1 MKLEEAIRI
10 EDRWYVLATSSR
22 ADDRIRVLKHGDTFG
37 VFDRFGDVHP
47 IGTGGQGVYYEG
59 TRYLSLFELRVN
71 EQRPMLLNSNVRQDN
86 SLLTVDLTTPDLY
99 EGGKLAVLK
108 GTVHLFRAKL
118 LWQAASHEHVRLANF
133 GETPV
138 KLRVS
143 LQFDADYADIFE
155 VRGFVRTHRGKM
167 LTPQAQDDCVV
178 IGYEGLD
185 GVVRRTQLRFSP
197 MPSAVAPDRV
207 EYDVALAPKE
217 KLELHVVA
225 VCEPSGYAQHP
236 VSYEQALATAET
248 ALPEAQRRSCHISTS
263 NERFNDWVGRS
274 AADLVMLSTDTED
287 GPYPYAGVPWYST
300 PFGRDGIITA
310 LLYLA
315 VDPSMARAVLKY
327 LAHMQADA
335 EERERDAE
343 PGKIFHETRK
353 GELAALGEIPFG
365 RYYGSIDSTPLFVVL
380 AGAYYERTADAE
392 FLARLWPHIERALRW
407 IDVYGDIDGDGFVE
421 YERKSHNGLTNQ
433 GWKDSEDAVF
443 HRDGTLA
450 PGSIALAEVQ
460 GYVYLAKLHAA
471 GLAQILG
478 SNEHAAQLRKE
489 AAQLRQ
495 RFEHAFWSKELN
507 TYAIAL
513 DGEKRPC
520 LVHSSN
526 AGQVLWSGIAS
537 FAHARRAGAT
547 LFEPASFS
555 GWGVRTIA
563 EGEARYNPMSYHN
576 GSIWPHD
583 NALIAMGLARY
594 GMRHQA
600 LAILAAMFDASQFM
614 DQQRLPELY
623 CGFVRRPSEGPTL
636 YPVACS
642 PQAWASAAVFY
653 LLQASLGLSF
663 DAPGNQVVFDHPLL
677 PPFLRRV
684 ELRELRVGDAVV
696 DLAFERHNKYDVA
709 VNLLRKE
716 GELEVSVLL

>member
-47 IGTGGQGVYYEG
+47 IGTGGQGIYYEG
-59 TRYLSLFELRVN
+59 TRYLSLFEMRVN

-118 LWQAASHEHVRLANF
+118 LWQAASHEHIRLANF
-133 GETPV
+133 GDTPV
-138 KLRVS
+138 RLRLS

-155 VRGFVRTHRGKM
+155 VRGFIRTHRGRM
-167 LTPQAQDDCVV
+167 LAPQAQGDRVI

-185 GVVRRTQLRFSP
+185 GVTRTTALRFSP
-197 MPSAVAPDRV
+197 EPTHVEPDRV
-207 EYDVALAPKE
+207 EYEVALAPKQ
-217 KLELHVVA
+217 KLEIHVVA
-225 VCEPSGYAQHP
+225 ECRPSSYADHAIGYG
-236 VSYEQALATAET
+236 EALAIAES
-248 ALPEAQRRSCHISTS
+248 ALPKAHQRGCQIWTS
-263 NERFNDWVGRS
+263 NERFNDWINRS
-274 AADLVMLSTDTED
+274 AADLVMLSTDTAD

-310 LLYLA
+310 ILYMA
-315 VDPSMARAVLKY
+315 VDPSMARAVLTY
-327 LAHMQADA
+327 LAHAQADA
-335 EERERDAE
+335 EDPERDAE
-343 PGKIFHETRK
+343 PGKILHETRQ
-353 GELAALGEIPFG
+353 GELAALREIPFG
-365 RYYGSIDSTPLFVVL
+365 LYYGSIDSTPLFIVL
-380 AGAYYERTADAE
+380 AGEYFQRSADIE
-392 FLARLWPHIERALRW
+392 FLRSLWPHIERALAW
-407 IDVYGDIDGDGFVE
+407 IDDYGDVDGDGFVE
-421 YERKSHNGLTNQ
+421 YERRSHDGLTNQ

-443 HRDGTLA
+443 HRDGSLA
-450 PGSIALAEVQ
+450 RGSIALAEVQ
-460 GYVYLAKLHAA
+460 GYVFLAKMHAA
-471 GLAQILG
+471 ALAQVLGLA
-478 SNEHAAQLRKE
+478 ERAALLRRQ

-495 RFEHAFWSKELN
+495 RFERVFWSKEMGS
-507 TYAIAL
+507 YAIAL

-520 LVHSSN
+520 LVQSSN

-537 FAHARRAGAT
+537 PAHARRTGMK
-547 LFEPASFS
+547 LFEAASFS

-583 NALIAMGLARY
+583 NALVAMGLARY

-600 LAILAAMFDASQFM
+600 LSILAAMFDASQFM

-623 CGFVRRPSEGPTL
+623 CGFVRRHNEGPTL

-642 PQAWASAAVFY
+642 PQAWASASVFY
-653 LLQASLGLSF
+653 LLQAALGLSF
-663 DAPGNQVVFDHPLL
+663 DAPAREVRFDHPLL

-684 ELRELRVGDAVV
+684 EVRNLRIGDAAI
-696 DLAFERHNKYDVA
+696 DLAFERHNKFDVA

-716 GELEVSVLL
+716 GDVEVSVLL

>member
-22 ADDRIRVLKHGDTFG
+22 ADDRIRVLKHGDIFG

-47 IGTGGQGVYYEG
+47 IGTGGQGIYYEG
-59 TRYLSLFELRVN
+59 TRHLSLFELRVN

-118 LWQAASHEHVRLANF
+118 LWQAASHEHIRLANF

-155 VRGFVRTHRGKM
+155 VRGFVRAHRGTM
-167 LTPQAQDDCVV
+167 LPPQAQGDCVV
-178 IGYEGLD
+178 IGYQGLD

-197 MPSAVAPDRV
+197 APSAVAPDRV

-225 VCEPSGYAQHP
+225 LCEPSAQMQHP
-236 VSYEQALATAET
+236 ASYGEALATAES
-248 ALPEAQRRSCHISTS
+248 ALPAAQRRSCHISTS
-263 NERFNDWVGRS
+263 NERFNDWLRRS
-274 AADLVMLSTDTED
+274 AADLVMLSTDTDD

-310 LLYLA
+310 ILYMA

-335 EERERDAE
+335 EDPERDAE
-343 PGKIFHETRK
+343 PGKIFHETRQ

-380 AGAYYERTADAE
+380 AGAYFQRTADVE
-392 FLARLWPHIERALRW
+392 FLRRLWPHIERALEW

-433 GWKDSEDAVF
+433 GWKDSEDAIF

-450 PGSIALAEVQ
+450 RGSIALAEVQ

-471 GLAQILG
+471 ALAQVLG
-478 SNEHAAQLRKE
+478 HTERAAVLRRE
-489 AAQLRQ
+489 SGQLRQ
-495 RFEHAFWSKELN
+495 RFERAFWSRELG

-513 DGEKRPC
+513 DGEKKPC
-520 LVHSSN
+520 LVQSSN
-526 AGQVLWSGIAS
+526 AGQVLWTGIAS
-537 FAHARRAGAT
+537 FAHARRAGAK

-600 LAILAAMFDASQFM
+600 LSILAAMFDASQFM

-623 CGFVRRPSEGPTL
+623 CGFLRRPSEGPTL

-642 PQAWASAAVFY
+642 PQAWASAAAFY

-663 DAPGNQVVFDHPLL
+663 DAPAHQVVFDHPLL

-684 ELRELRVGDAVV
+684 EMRELRVGDAVI
-696 DLAFERHNKYDVA
+696 DLAFERHNKHEVA
-709 VNLLRKE
+709 VNLLRKD
-716 GELEVSVLL
+716 GDLEVSVVL